1 MRTNNLEPFDIQQM
15 EERQEAASHGSVKVQ
30 IDTHKDPTIMVG
42 GTIYPKIRKQSQ
54 WQSQLQ

>member
-30 IDTHKDPTIMVG
+30 IDTYKDPTIMVG
-42 GTIYPKIRKQSQ
+42 GTIYF
-54 WQSQLQ
+54 

>member
-1 MRTNNLEPFDIQQM
+1 MKQIKIEPLLIEQL

-42 GTIYPKIRKQSQ
+42 GTIYF
-54 WQSQLQ
+54 

>member
-15 EERQEAASHGSVKVQ
+15 EERQEAANHGSVKVQ

-42 GTIYPKIRKQSQ
+42 GTIYF
-54 WQSQLQ
+54 